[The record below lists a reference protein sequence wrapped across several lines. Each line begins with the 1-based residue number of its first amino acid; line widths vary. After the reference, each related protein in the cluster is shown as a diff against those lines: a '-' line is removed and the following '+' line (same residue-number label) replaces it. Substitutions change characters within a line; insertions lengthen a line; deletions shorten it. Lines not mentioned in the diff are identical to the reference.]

1 MRTSRRLSMLAAL
14 ALLGGTAWSG
24 QAQAPPSSGE
34 LDDLS
39 GTYRLTSGQES
50 LRRGIE
56 RAVGG
61 LNFFIRGFARTEIR
75 RSVQPEPSVRIE
87 ARGPERVAVQ
97 LGAWRSPAVSVR
109 GAAVRVTGS
118 DGSVS
123 RFSAQRSGP
132 GLYLRSE
139 TDRGTR
145 ESWLRPDR
153 EDGALWMQVRI
164 SSPWLPVPI
173 QYDLRYQRAR

>member
-14 ALLGGTAWSG
+14 ALLSGTTWAG

-39 GTYRLTSGQES
+39 GTYRLTSGHDS

-56 RAVGG
+56 RAVMG

-75 RSVQPEPSVRIE
+75 RAVQPEPSVRIDAE
-87 ARGPERVAVQ
+87 GSDRVAVQ
-97 LGAWRSPAVSVR
+97 LGDWRSPAVSVR
-109 GAAVRVTGS
+109 GAPVQVTGS
-118 DGSVS
+118 DGIVS
-123 RFSAQRSGP
+123 RFSVQRSGP

-164 SSPWLPVPI
+164 SSHQLPIPI
-173 QYDLRYQRAR
+173 QYDLRYRRAR